1 MSYPLNFKLAVV
13 FLIFN
18 NDNDN
23 NNDYIWKTNSA
34 MLGPFQAL
42 SGILLSNLQGENYF
56 CFINE
61 KPMAQRI

>member
-1 MSYPLNFKLAVV
+1 MTIYGRQTVP
-13 FLIFN
+13 
-18 NDNDN
+18 D
-23 NNDYIWKTNSA
+23 A